1 MSDAQ
6 ASPAKEPTRRD
17 VLTGLAGGVALALAP
32 ASALGAMA
40 GAPGKAITPFLAI
53 SSKLT
58 GIELDA
64 SYLDLART
72 VWDALVPVH
81 GLPTLET
88 LVQVVANAPPDRPL
102 KDVMVEHGLLPVA
115 QALTSTWY
123 TGASATVGG
132 PVLFYDDALMW
143 RACAFTKPPVTC
155 GGEFGYWQHAW
166 VPPTTGLAVNVPSS
180 KNRA

>member
-6 ASPAKEPTRRD
+6 APPAKEPNRRD
-17 VLTGLAGGVALALAP
+17 VLSALASAGALALAP
-32 ASALGAMA
+32 ASAVAAMVD
-40 GAPGKAITPFLAI
+40 GRNGGITPLLAI

-72 VWDALVPVH
+72 VWDALAPVH
-81 GLPTLET
+81 GVPALES
-88 LVQVVANAPPDRPL
+88 LVRVVAHAAPDRPL
-102 KDVMVEHGLLPVA
+102 KDVLVEHGLLSVA

-143 RACAFTKPPVTC
+143 RACAFTKPPATC
-155 GGEFGYWQHAW
+155 GGEFGYWEHAW
-166 VPPTTGLAVNVPSS
+166 VPPTAGPAVNVPSS